1 MDFTREPIIE
11 TVVTPKEGSKLVVR
25 SSKAGGQE
33 EYFVDSVEVI
43 TFGNS
48 VFYRS
53 QERPKAFMVPA
64 TDYEILEVREARM
77 VLKNVGLDR
86 SIKIG
91 GGREQNVKQIKEPA
105 PEKVVQQPIV
115 VEKPAQEA
123 VEAVAEVK
131 PDNRKKDKRRQYR
144 RRRGRQDESL
154 VEGEANGEEGESSET
169 SGTGNGSGNGS
180 GEATPKPTPSPS
192 VILAPPPM
200 LISET
205 IARYK
210 DNALFKGA
218 FYTKEEV
225 ALREQSGE
233 NQEKVVV
240 EALVEAPLEPTPT
253 IPLVQPEYGSFES
266 TEAEEEEIY
275 KQRTERPF
283 LKENDDMP
291 STAHFGEEKFPDT
304 DYSTPKREEH

>member
-1 MDFTREPIIE
+1 VDFTREPIIE

-64 TDYEILEVREARM
+64 TDYEVLEVREARM

-91 GGREQNVKQIKEPA
+91 GGRESNLKQVKEP
-105 PEKVVQQPIV
+105 VQ
-115 VEKPAQEA
+115 EKPVPQA
-123 VEAVAEVK
+123 VEVESAKPVQEPAEVAVDAK
-131 PDNRKKDKRRQYR
+131 GDGRKKDKRRQYR
-144 RRRGRQDESL
+144 RRRGRQDDST
-154 VEGEANGEEGESSET
+154 VEGEVAENENGEPAIST
-169 SGTGNGSGNGS
+169 NPAA
-180 GEATPKPTPSPS
+180 EAAPRPNPS
-192 VILAPPPM
+192 VMLAPPPM

-225 ALREQSGE
+225 AMREQGGE
-233 NQEKVVV
+233 NQEL
-240 EALVEAPLEPTPT
+240 APNPLET
-253 IPLVQPEYGSFES
+253 IEAEPSEISALIPPLAVPEYGSFES

-275 KQRTERPF
+275 KQRANRPF

-291 STAHFGEEKFPDT
+291 STAHFGEEKFPET
-304 DYSTPKREEH
+304 DYSAPKRDDS